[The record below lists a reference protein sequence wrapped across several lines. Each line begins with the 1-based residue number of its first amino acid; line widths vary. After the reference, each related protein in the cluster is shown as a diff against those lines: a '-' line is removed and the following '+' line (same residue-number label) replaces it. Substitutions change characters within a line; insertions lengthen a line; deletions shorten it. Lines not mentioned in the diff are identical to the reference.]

1 MAEKEDKLQRQLP
14 KSGDQREQAVLDQ
27 VWEIRKK
34 TSEEFKI
41 AKEAVRVVR
50 RERREI
56 NAKIRSHEAVVR
68 FLILRYVI
76 RQLKEGGRL
85 VAI

>member
-14 KSGDQREQAVLDQ
+14 KSGDQREQAALDQ

-34 TSEEFKI
+34 TSEELEI
-41 AKEAVRVVR
+41 ALE
-50 RERREI
+50 
-56 NAKIRSHEAVVR
+56 
-68 FLILRYVI
+68 
-76 RQLKEGGRL
+76 EGGRL